1 MTSINGID
9 SIVVDTIK
17 VQTQKPKITEAKKAK
32 ISEDQK
38 DEEKGKRHQGHSNQ
52 RLMAA
57 VEKLNKI
64 LELNKLPIYGQIIT
78 NNELVKVQLININND
93 NIIAVIFP
101 ERIYKLVTELNTKG
115 FTVDELI

>member
-9 SIVVDTIK
+9 SIVVNTIK
-17 VQTQKPKITEAKKAK
+17 VQTQKPKIIEAKKVK

-38 DEEKGKRHQGHSNQ
+38 DEEKEKRHQGHSNQ
-52 RLMAA
+52 RLIAA

-64 LELNKLPIYGQIIT
+64 LEQNKLPLYGQIIT
-78 NNELVKVQLININND
+78 NNEVVKVQLINVNNE
-93 NIIAVIFP
+93 NIIAEMFP
-101 ERIYKLVTELNTKG
+101 ERIYKLVTEFNTKG

>member
-1 MTSINGID
+1 LTSINGID

-17 VQTQKPKITEAKKAK
+17 VQTQKPKIIEAKKVK

-38 DEEKGKRHQGHSNQ
+38 DEEKEKRHQGHSNQ

-57 VEKLNKI
+57 VEKLNRA
-64 LELNKLPIYGQIIT
+64 LEINKLPLCFQIIT
-78 NNELVKVQLININND
+78 NNELLKIQLINVKNE
-93 NIIAVIFP
+93 NIIAEMFS
-101 ERIYKLVTELNTKG
+101 ERIYKLVTEFNTKG